1 MVLTGLCVKR
11 NFCSDLCFVD
21 VLSMSAVFIILP
33 VGAFVLVSQVRVVVY
48 CESWQ
53 MQVVSRARSDIG

>member
-1 MVLTGLCVKR
+1 MVWTGPCAEM

-21 VLSMSAVFIILP
+21 VLFIWAVFIILP
-33 VGAFVLVSQVRVVVY
+33 VGAFVLVSQFRVVVY

-53 MQVVSRARSDIG
+53 MQVVSRARSDTG